1 MTNSIGRLKMR
12 HIDYGLGA
20 FHKSAFEGYVDDDVF
35 DLTATYQALITA
47 EDLAGYDVK
56 GRFYEIGSPA
66 GLEETR
72 LYLAAKGVVSR

>member
-1 MTNSIGRLKMR
+1 MR

-20 FHKSAFEGYVDDDVF
+20 FRRRAFAAFADGDAF
-35 DLTATYQALITA
+35 DLAAVFQHALA
-47 EDLAGYDVK
+47 RGDLAGFEVE

-72 LYLAAKGVVSR
+72 AYLGSALRKR